1 MKSGS
6 SEMSRGFEPQKNYGA
21 IGNNVPNVGYAGL
34 QFSPTELYNLSE
46 NITTNINTVIRSW
59 KTLEQALKNI
69 GTDRDNQGLRDKVH
83 VTQLSCNQ
91 IVSQTAKDLQ
101 RLTVVVRKGDKQQ
114 KLQAEKLTSDFKD
127 AVQCYS
133 RLQKQVADKMKIR
146 LMTRQTSNT
155 ATEYNDDDQQRLI
168 EEAERL
174 QAQKTLQQELE
185 FEQEMLVEREQ
196 RISQIEGDILDVN
209 EIMRELGAM
218 VHEQGDTIN
227 SIENNI
233 ENVHGNVE
241 LGQQELQKASE
252 YQIKHRKKMCFLIAV
267 AVIIGIVLTIIIV
280 VELKR

>member
-1 MKSGS
+1 MSG
-6 SEMSRGFEPQKNYGA
+6 GFERQKNYGA
-21 IGNNVPNVGYAGL
+21 IGNSVPNVGYVGL
-34 QFSPTELYNLSE
+34 QFSPTELYTLSE

-59 KTLEQALKNI
+59 KNLEQALKSI
-69 GTDRDNQGLRDKVH
+69 GTDKDNQGLRDKVH

-114 KLQAEKLTSDFKD
+114 KLQAEKLTGDFRD

-133 RLQKQVADKMKIR
+133 RLQKQVAEKMKTH
-146 LMTRQTSNT
+146 LLSRQTLGVTS
-155 ATEYNDDDQQRLI
+155 EYNDDDDEQRLT
-168 EEAERL
+168 EEAE
-174 QAQKTLQQELE
+174 QIAAQKSLQRELE
-185 FEQEMLVEREQ
+185 FEKEMLLEREQ
-196 RISQIEGDILDVN
+196 RIQQIESNILDVN

-218 VHEQGDTIN
+218 VHEHGDIIN

-252 YQIKHRKKMCFLIAV
+252 YQISHRKKMCFLIAV
-267 AVIIGIVLTIIIV
+267 AVAVIIGIILTVIIITQ
-280 VELKR
+280 LKR